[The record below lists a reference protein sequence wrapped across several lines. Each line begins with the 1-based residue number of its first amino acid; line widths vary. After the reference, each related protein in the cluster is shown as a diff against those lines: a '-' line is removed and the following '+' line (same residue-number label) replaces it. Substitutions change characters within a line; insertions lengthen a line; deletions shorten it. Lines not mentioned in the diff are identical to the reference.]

1 MSKPN
6 LEIRMAPGRLT
17 ATSEGVRFE
26 GIAVPYNTTSVTLRD
41 RRRPYKER
49 IAPGALQWS
58 GDTVLLTQHD
68 QRGIPLARVSA
79 GTLRFGETDSG
90 LAFDADLPES
100 RTDIRE
106 ALRRGDLDGSV
117 SIGFVCEDDD
127 WVHGKTT
134 SLRTVRKAELV
145 ELSIVT
151 AGAYPARG
159 NYKES

>member
-1 MSKPN
+1 
-6 LEIRMAPGRLT
+6 MAPGRLT
-17 ATSEGVRFE
+17 ATNEGVRFE
-26 GIAVPYNTTSVTLRD
+26 GIAVPYNVMSVTLRD

-49 IAPGALQWS
+49 VAAGALQWS
-58 GDTVLLTQHD
+58 SDTVLLTQHD

-79 GTLRFGETDSG
+79 GTLRFSETDSG
-90 LAFDADLPES
+90 LAFDAELPES

-134 SLRTVRKAELV
+134 SIRTVRKAELV

-159 NYKES
+159 TYKES

>member
-17 ATSEGVRFE
+17 ATSEGVRFD

-49 IAPGALQWS
+49 IAPGSLRWS
-58 GDTVLLTQHD
+58 DDTVMLTQHD
-68 QRGIPLARVSA
+68 QRGIPLARVAA
-79 GTLRFGETDSG
+79 GTLRFHDNGNG
-90 LAFDADLPES
+90 LAFEAELPES
-100 RTDIRE
+100 RADIRE

-159 NYKES
+159 TYKES

>member
-26 GIAVPYNTTSVTLRD
+26 GIAVPYNVMSVTLRD

-49 IAPGALQWS
+49 IAPGALRWS
-58 GDTVLLTQHD
+58 GDTVMLAQHD
-68 QRGIPLARVSA
+68 HRGIPLARVSS
-79 GTLRFGETDSG
+79 GTLRFTETECG
-90 LAFDADLPES
+90 LAFEAELPES
-100 RTDIRE
+100 RADIRE

-117 SIGFVCEDDD
+117 SIGFVCEDDE
-127 WVHGKTT
+127 WVHGNTT
-134 SLRTVRKAELV
+134 SLRTVRKAELI
-145 ELSIVT
+145 ECSIVT

-159 NYKES
+159 TYKES

>member
-1 MSKPN
+1 
-6 LEIRMAPGRLT
+6 MAPGRLT
-17 ATSEGVRFE
+17 ATSEGVRFD

-49 IAPGALQWS
+49 IAPGSLRWS
-58 GDTVLLTQHD
+58 DDTVMLTQHD
-68 QRGIPLARVSA
+68 QRGIPLARVAA
-79 GTLRFGETDSG
+79 GTLRFQDNSDG
-90 LAFDADLPES
+90 LAFEAELPES
-100 RTDIRE
+100 RADIRE

-159 NYKES
+159 TYKES